1 MAVRTMVHIDEDKC
15 DGCGLCV
22 PDCAEGALQIVD
34 GKAKLVSDIYCDGL
48 GACLGSCPQDAITMV
63 DREAEDFD
71 ETAVNERL
79 QELGRDPL
87 PHGHDH
93 AQGPEG
99 NIEQV
104 AAEEEVEDLACGCPG
119 TLSQSFDR
127 PKPVAA
133 PPAPKMGGCPGSQSR
148 SFDQPETSGPADK
161 TGPVASRL
169 SNWPVQI
176 SLVPPKAPYLE
187 GADVLIAADCAP
199 FAYGDFHRR
208 FMEGKVLLI
217 GCPKLDNTQ
226 AYVEKLSHMFREN
239 SINSIGVVFME
250 VPCCTGLVQTV
261 QSALE
266 QSGASIPTTLYRVG
280 IKGDFVEERALNQ
293 SAA

>member
-63 DREAEDFD
+63 DREADEFD
-71 ETAVNERL
+71 ESAVNEHL
-79 QELGRDPL
+79 KELGKDPL
-87 PHGHDH
+87 PHSHDH
-93 AQGPEG
+93 GHEHTPAQ
-99 NIEQV
+99 V
-104 AAEEEVEDLACGCPG
+104 KVEEEVEDLACGCPG

-127 PKPVAA
+127 PKPVAVA
-133 PPAPKMGGCPGSQSR
+133 AAPKLGGCPGSQSQ
-148 SFDQPETSGPADK
+148 SFDQPETSVPTDQA
-161 TGPVASRL
+161 GPVASRL
-169 SNWPVQI
+169 ANWPVQI

-239 SINSIGVVFME
+239 SINSVGVVYME
-250 VPCCTGLVQTV
+250 VPCCTGLVQIV

-280 IKGDFVEERALNQ
+280 IKGDFVEERALEQ

>member
-1 MAVRTMVHIDEDKC
+1 ME
-15 DGCGLCV
+15 
-22 PDCAEGALQIVD
+22 E
-34 GKAKLVSDIYCDGL
+34 
-48 GACLGSCPQDAITMV
+48 
-63 DREAEDFD
+63 READ
-71 ETAVNERL
+71 EFNEEAVNEHL
-79 QELGRDPL
+79 QALGKDPL
-87 PHGHDH
+87 PHGDDHGHAHGHDH
-93 AQGPEG
+93 TSGK
-99 NIEQV
+99 V
-104 AAEEEVEDLACGCPG
+104 KVEEKVEDLACGCPG

-127 PKPVAA
+127 PKPMAA
-133 PPAPKMGGCPGSQSR
+133 PAAPKLGGCPGSQSQ
-148 SFDQPETSGPADK
+148 SFNQPETSDPIDQA
-161 TGPVASRL
+161 GPVASRL
-169 SNWPVQI
+169 ANWPVQI

-226 AYVEKLSHMFREN
+226 AYVEKLTHMFKEN
-239 SINSIGVVFME
+239 SINSVGVVFME
-250 VPCCTGLVQTV
+250 VPCCTGLVQIV

-266 QSGASIPTTLYRVG
+266 QSGANIPTTQYRVG